1 MKKSVAAVAIVILA
15 SGLALA
21 ADTHSLSG
29 TFTNSTV
36 EDGVK
41 AYLKLVEAGDDCTA
55 PGMGVAA
62 TMASPFADGQAEY
75 VIEAVAA
82 GAYTACAFID
92 ANETEG
98 EVTANTGDYGAM
110 MNVSI
115 SGDTTLDIDE
125 GSWMEIP

>member
-1 MKKSVAAVAIVILA
+1 MKKSVAAIAVVTLA
-15 SGLALA
+15 GSFALA

-29 TFTNSTV
+29 TFTNSKV

-62 TMASPFADGQAEY
+62 TMASPFADGKAKY
-75 VIEAVAA
+75 VIDAIAA

-92 ANETEG
+92 ANEKEG
-98 EVTANTGDYGAM
+98 EVTADSGDYGAV

-115 SGDTTLDIDE
+115 SADTTLDIDE
-125 GSWMEIP
+125 ASWMEIP